1 MLQDWLAAGE
11 QRKSEVTGLMKE
23 YIATHLVKGEDLN
36 HHGTL
41 FAARGAAWLVE
52 SGFVAA
58 ACAQGDTSQ
67 IVCRNLQNMSFC
79 KPVPKGAVIEFRSRL
94 VYAGRTSLMVHVSG
108 EIVMT
113 GEKAME
119 GYLTF
124 VTVQEGGGGKI
135 EHGIVLDEPQDEE
148 EKRQREEAHKIRR
161 NS

>member
-1 MLQDWLAAGE
+1 
-11 QRKSEVTGLMKE
+11 MKE

-79 KPVPKGAVIEFRSRL
+79 KPVPKGAVLELKSRI
-94 VYAGRTSLMVHVSG
+94 VYAGRTSLMVHVGG

-113 GEKAME
+113 GEKALD

-124 VTVQEGGGGKI
+124 VTVRESGGGKI
-135 EHGIVLDEPQDEE
+135 EHGIMLDEPQDEE
-148 EKRQREEAHKIRR
+148 EKRQRAEAGKLRGK
-161 NS
+161 S